1 MAYFV
6 FVDNSNVWI
15 EGKFVSAVKKGWAN
29 SVPEAHH
36 YVIQDNAWRIDF
48 GKLLDLVTDGHATEV
63 THAIL
68 YGSTPPKNDSLW
80 NAMRAAQFE
89 VSTLDRSVANKEK
102 AIDTSIVHQIDKCL
116 YCEADEGDIFVL
128 VMGDKDFLPSV
139 EAIREKNCVARIA
152 FWNQASGELTSEA
165 DEFLDLTDHIEE
177 ISY

>member
-15 EGKFVSAVKKGWAN
+15 EGKFVSAVKRGRAN
-29 SVPEAHH
+29 SVPEAH
-36 YVIQDNAWRIDF
+36 YRKIEDSEWRIDF
-48 GKLLDLVTDGHATEV
+48 GKLLDFVTDGHITEV
-63 THAIL
+63 KHAIL
-68 YGSTPPKNDSLW
+68 FGSEPPKNDSLW

-89 VSTLDRSVANKEK
+89 VSVLDRSVANKEK
-102 AIDTSIVHQIDKCL
+102 AVDTGIVQKIDKCL
-116 YCEADEGDIFVL
+116 YREANEGDIFVM

-139 EAIREKNCVARIA
+139 KAIQEENCIAKIA